1 MILNKDIDE
10 LTCIIRNIKFNCINN
25 SKKIEDK
32 KTLNIIN
39 EIINK
44 LDVMELNINDIK
56 NLYLIVEK
64 EI

>member
-1 MILNKDIDE
+1 MTLNKDVDI
-10 LTCIIRNIKFNCINN
+10 LNCIIRNIKFNCINN

-44 LDVMELNINDIK
+44 LDVIELNINDIK
-56 NLYLIVEK
+56 NLCLIVEK
-64 EI
+64 EM